1 MRLHRGE
8 VSAATLIQ
16 HHSTAGL
23 QTIPIIRPFPQDTQ
37 HTKSDMDRREGHK
50 HTHIPFHVA
59 IDEFKNESRFEEARS
74 PQRLDSTES
83 SSTIAHGRVALDS
96 RPQTPGYHSCE
107 SDEDIVL
114 IDRSET
120 ISGPPSVATD
130 NTVVNR
136 MPSTAS
142 QPSMVL
148 GTELTSGNMVLHNLI
163 QPLGT
168 MTTYEWVHGR
178 RCPGDLDVK
187 DISSKESI
195 KVRCHSRVSQSTA
208 AIEDEYGMVNHPS
221 ESFVACAGD
230 WADVAALPAS
240 FDKTLRI

>member
-1 MRLHRGE
+1 
-8 VSAATLIQ
+8 
-16 HHSTAGL
+16 
-23 QTIPIIRPFPQDTQ
+23 
-37 HTKSDMDRREGHK
+37 MDRREGHK

-74 PQRLDSTES
+74 
-83 SSTIAHGRVALDS
+83 
-96 RPQTPGYHSCE
+96 YHSCE

-142 QPSMVL
+142 QPLMVL

>member
-1 MRLHRGE
+1 
-8 VSAATLIQ
+8 
-16 HHSTAGL
+16 
-23 QTIPIIRPFPQDTQ
+23 
-37 HTKSDMDRREGHK
+37 MDRREGHK

-74 PQRLDSTES
+74 PQRLDSNES
-83 SSTIAHGRVALDS
+83 SSTIAHGRVAQTQGDQSSDS
-96 RPQTPGYHSCE
+96 DDEMIVICHS
-107 SDEDIVL
+107 DTL
-114 IDRSET
+114 
-120 ISGPPSVATD
+120 SGPPSVATD
-130 NTVVNR
+130 DTVVNR
-136 MPSTAS
+136 MQLAAS
-142 QPSMVL
+142 QHSMVL
-148 GTELTSGNMVLHNLI
+148 GTELTSGNMDLHNLV

-195 KVRCHSRVSQSTA
+195 KVRCHSRVSHSTA